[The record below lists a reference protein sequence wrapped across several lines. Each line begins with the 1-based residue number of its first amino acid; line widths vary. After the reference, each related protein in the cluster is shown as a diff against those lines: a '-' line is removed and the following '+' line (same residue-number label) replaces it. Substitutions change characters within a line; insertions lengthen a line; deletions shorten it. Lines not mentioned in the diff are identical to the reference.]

1 MKGHGEKLTRKKEAV
16 IVALLLEP
24 TLEKA
29 AARVGISESTLWRW
43 TQLESF
49 QAAYR
54 EARREAVS
62 QVIGA
67 LQRASSEAVET
78 LRDIMKD
85 TAAPA
90 PAMIIDRR
98 PGEPRGEAEARYL
111 AANPERWGDK
121 APRIY
126 LCLSRGAA

>member
-1 MKGHGEKLTRKKEAV
+1 MKGHGEKLTKKKEAV

-62 QVIGA
+62 QAIGA
-67 LQRASSEAVET
+67 LQRASSEAVEA
-78 LRDIMKD
+78 LRGIMQD
-85 TAAPA
+85 PAAPA
-90 PAMIIDRR
+90 TARESAARSVLEFALKGVEIEDILARLEII
-98 PGEPRGEAEARYL
+98 EN
-111 AANPERWGDK
+111 ANGN
-121 APRIY
+121 Y
-126 LCLSRGAA
+126 